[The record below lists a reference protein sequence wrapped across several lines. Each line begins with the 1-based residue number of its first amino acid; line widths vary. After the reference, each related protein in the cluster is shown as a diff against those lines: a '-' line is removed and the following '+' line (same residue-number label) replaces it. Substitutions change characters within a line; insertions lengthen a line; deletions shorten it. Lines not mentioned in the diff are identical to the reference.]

1 MIFFIL
7 YCSNKI
13 DIINDSVE
21 DCSPLAFIEFE
32 YLYAASNISLNNSR
46 FGFLKIEANLFH
58 LSISLL

>member
-7 YCSNKI
+7 YCSNIK

-21 DCSPLAFIEFE
+21 DCSPLAFIDFE

-46 FGFLKIEANLFH
+46 FDFLKNRSKAIPFVYF
-58 LSISLL
+58 SC